1 MCSWKGCCHAGEEG
15 GVTRG
20 VGVISWGIL
29 FCTLDGWDGRRH
41 SNALFYEEA
50 LALASTLKE
59 EM

>member
-1 MCSWKGCCHAGEEG
+1 MQLEG
-15 GVTRG
+15 LLPCRG
-20 VGVISWGIL
+20 GRRSDERSWGHFMGDFIL
-29 FCTLDGWDGRRH
+29 HTGWLDGRRH